1 MTKSDLNKIEIFNLS
16 IETKLKMRQKLEIGQ
31 KLDKIEKFKI
41 SIIGQNRTKLKKK
54 MTNGEGRIEIG
65 QKLDKN
71 WTKLK
76 IGQN

>member
-41 SIIGQNRTKLKKK
+41 SIIGQKSDKIEKKK
-54 MTNGEGRIEIG
+54 WQMVKEE
-65 QKLDKN
+65 
-71 WTKLK
+71 
-76 IGQN
+76 